1 MVKIKIVLGDCDC
14 FSFQRIPHV
23 CWKEHKIYLVAE
35 KKDFDWITD
44 LMETCLNH
52 EIIHVVIDE
61 LEGRIP
67 AKKFDN
73 VFDKTREVVT
83 EENGSPFY

>member
-1 MVKIKIVLGDCDC
+1 MNIQIRLGDCDC
-14 FSFQRIPHV
+14 FTLYKIPHV
-23 CWKEHKIYLVAE
+23 CWKDDKRIYLVAE

-44 LMETCLNH
+44 LIETCLNH
-52 EIIHVVIDE
+52 EVIHLIIDE

-73 VFDKTREVVT
+73 VFDKTKEIVTREDGT
-83 EENGSPFY
+83 PT